1 MFSSDL
7 SRESMKHDVRLRAL
21 LASLVEALDLGRLL
35 PKGRKSVFERSEETW
50 STMCGNRCTS
60 EDKEIREKE
69 SNPKNIPHEEVF
81 IGCTIIGIVFD
92 SCVA

>member
-35 PKGRKSVFERSEETW
+35 PKGRKSVFERFIPTKK
-50 STMCGNRCTS
+50 C

-81 IGCTIIGIVFD
+81 IGCTIIGIIFD
-92 SCVA
+92 SCIA